1 MPHAPM
7 YRFHGHTPPKA
18 EQRTPILALKP
29 DPAVDEGKAVMRLF
43 DPIDSWGGEWGVS
56 AKEFVATLDALDGD
70 VSEIQLLINS
80 PGGEVF
86 EALAIMNALRS
97 HKAHVVTVVEG
108 IAASAASFIA
118 ASGDE
123 FVMGKN
129 AELMI
134 HDAWGL
140 CLGNAADMAK
150 MGSTLDHLSDNIA
163 SVYAQKAASGDAGF
177 WRDAMREETWYNA
190 DEAVAAGLADRVDGD
205 TVKPKNTFDLS
216 VFAHEGRADAPAPT
230 IPTDEP
236 EPVTPS
242 GVPFTTRAR
251 LNLRKTRRA
260 A

>member
-1 MPHAPM
+1 MPQAPM
-7 YRFHGHTPPKA
+7 YRFHGHNPPKA
-18 EQRTPILALKP
+18 EHTPILALKP

-43 DPIDSWGGEWGVS
+43 DPIDSWGQEWGVS

-86 EALAIMNALRS
+86 EAIAIMNALRS
-97 HKAHVVTVVEG
+97 HKAKVTAVVEG

-118 ASGDE
+118 ASADE
-123 FVMGKN
+123 VVMGKN

-134 HDAWGL
+134 HDAFGL
-140 CLGNAADMAK
+140 CLGNAADMGK
-150 MGSTLDHLSDNIA
+150 MASTLDHLSDNIA
-163 SVYAQKAASGDAGF
+163 SVYAGKAGSGADF
-177 WRDAMREETWYNA
+177 WRAAMREETWYNA
-190 DEAVAAGLADRVDGD
+190 DEAVAAGLADRVDSGAE
-205 TVKPKNTFDLS
+205 KPKNTFDLS

-236 EPVTPS
+236 EPVPDS
-242 GVPFTTRAR
+242 LRAR
-251 LNLRKTRRA
+251 HRLNSRREGLA